1 MNVHLLRSP
10 ELNKETYLNVLYL
23 LQQFNGPIQF
33 IACED
38 DVIEFDNETEI
49 RTWNNKKEFEKAQK
63 IPLNNIASQ
72 NKSLFKLPD
81 IIFPYKEK
89 KKTWDQLFSECDKYR
104 NSKSIPQDDFVVL
117 LTDVGNDINW
127 FGGVSK
133 SMKNYFVQT
142 SNWPHFFGYSIDI
155 RFPIAYEVIC
165 WVMRYYMFENR
176 DKLEK
181 GVHEVPLGCIM
192 DLCKDKSQIILK
204 MRTADV
210 CESCM
215 DKFVARDISP
225 LYSRQFFDIL
235 DGIRNSMTFRGRAVL
250 LQQPSR
256 LEITKHLNIFFTDL
270 GNLELKL
277 NPKEKAIYFLY
288 LEHVEGIRISYL
300 SDYKKDLTKLYKSFK
315 STEHDS
321 DIKIKGAIDILINPQ
336 ENEIN
341 IVLSRINKKIKAA
354 VGESLS
360 EFYSIKGDR
369 GEKKRIKIDREL
381 VVRKDLKIK

>member
-23 LQQFNGPIQF
+23 LQQFNGPIRF

-49 RTWNNKKEFEKAQK
+49 RTWNNKKDFERSF
-63 IPLNNIASQ
+63 NIREMKTPSP
-72 NKSLFKLPD
+72 KFSLFEIPEIK
-81 IIFPYKEK
+81 FPYKEK

-127 FGGVSK
+127 FGGVSE

-142 SNWPHFFGYSIDI
+142 SNWGHFFGYSIDI

-288 LEHVEGIRISYL
+288 LEHVEGISISYL

-321 DIKIKGAIDILINPQ
+321 DVKIKGAIDILINPQ

-341 IVLSRINKKIKAA
+341 IVLSRINKKIKDA

-360 EFYSIKGDR
+360 EFYSIKGER